1 MINRRKLIICIL
13 ILGFILMISYGVTY
27 ARYASN
33 SIWNYYLESKGFYFT
48 SETLENKRI
57 NNEWDG
63 SKVYFDVRNS
73 INSYIAT
80 EYDINYEITCNI
92 KNDIDGMCK
101 INGTEL
107 NTFQGTL
114 ATYEGCVNLKD
125 DKDVS
130 SYNKETCNS
139 E

>member
-73 INSYIAT
+73 INSYNAT
-80 EYDINYEITCNI
+80 EYDIN
-92 KNDIDGMCK
+92 
-101 INGTEL
+101 
-107 NTFQGTL
+107 
-114 ATYEGCVNLKD
+114 
-125 DKDVS
+125 
-130 SYNKETCNS
+130 
-139 E
+139 